1 MGESM
6 RVQRALAR
14 AGIASRRKAE
24 ELIAARRVTVNG
36 TVATIGQSVDPDTDT
51 ILVDGK
57 RIRIAP
63 LDTWIVLNKPPGFVT
78 TRRDPR
84 GRRTVFELVE
94 DRPGLTYVGRL
105 DYMTE
110 GVLLFTTDGA
120 AAHALT
126 HPSRQVERTYVATV
140 KGDATDAA
148 RAALR
153 GVELEDGIA
162 RAVAASVRPGAE
174 RRRSEL
180 TLTLTEG
187 RNQEVRRICAALG
200 LEVERLLRTSF
211 GPVRLGA
218 LPSGETRPLS
228 RRESELVTAIVN
240 QPPHG
245 RHGTRQRGHQ

>member
-1 MGESM
+1 MADTM
-6 RVQRALAR
+6 RVHRALAR

-24 ELIAARRVTVNG
+24 ELVAAGRVTVNG
-36 TVATIGQSVDPDTDT
+36 AVATIGQSVDPEKDT

-57 RIRIAP
+57 RVRLASVPI
-63 LDTWIVLNKPPGFVT
+63 WMVLNKPAGYVT

-84 GRRTVFELVE
+84 GRSTVFDLVE

-110 GVLLFTTDGA
+110 GVLLLTTDGTA
-120 AAHALT
+120 ANALT
-126 HPSRQVERTYVATV
+126 HPSSEIERTYIATV
-140 KGDATDAA
+140 KGDASEAA
-148 RAALR
+148 RAVLR

-162 RAVAASVRPGAE
+162 RAVAATVRPAPE

-180 TLTLTEG
+180 ELTLTEG
-187 RNQEVRRICAALG
+187 RNHEVRRICDALG
-200 LEVERLLRTSF
+200 LEVERLVRTTF

-228 RRESELVTAIVN
+228 RRESEFITAIVN

-245 RHGTRQRGHQ
+245 RHGTRQRGHR